1 MSNKVVSV
9 KNNNDRFW
17 SITAEPIII
26 DENHRQVTKF
36 FKTELAC
43 NVACIEFLNN
53 GYRVIKLFHTF
64 EPEQSFPELDKV

>member
-1 MSNKVVSV
+1 MSKVPITI
-9 KNNNDRFW
+9 NNNDRFF

-64 EPEQSFPELDKV
+64 EAEQSFPELDNV